1 MAGSPTKATKRS
13 GTAPPKLTTSTKNVV
28 PALLCISL
36 RPTEWRRRRRL
47 GAMLGLVLFLRWGRG
62 AVGSAPRWHRGGRG
76 FESHRLHQ
84 IKYYSQSAMSLSII
98 PSGMAMHDFRARIR
112 MRAQRRIRFAG
123 TFLALLF
130 LSWPAFPQDTIHYSR
145 IRDAK
150 WYARQLQSLR
160 EDVAKIDADIRS
172 LVEARKSGKGITD
185 AVALDQ
191 EPEGVTSEGQM
202 EVLIKGRILLVRQI
216 DELEEQARHNAIVPG
231 ELRTEYGPEEP
242 ETTGGRK
249 LNREARELENA
260 LTQEQEHLEH
270 ARKDAEL
277 LLRDQKLKAQQEYSN
292 PESPSRRNKPS
303 DLSGMT
309 TRLTEKHAEVQ
320 EEEQKVAELEDRLK
334 DLIQNS
340 PAEREP
346 EAAAESESTNLEND
360 RDEKTEAYWRKQFAA
375 LDYQIKTAQAE
386 LDILQREH
394 NLGLVQYY
402 PNPATA
408 MKESVTRK
416 EINEHRKAIA
426 DKKKEL
432 ADLKKQRDDLEDA
445 LRHAGGPAGWARE

>member
-1 MAGSPTKATKRS
+1 M
-13 GTAPPKLTTSTKNVV
+13 
-28 PALLCISL
+28 
-36 RPTEWRRRRRL
+36 
-47 GAMLGLVLFLRWGRG
+47 
-62 AVGSAPRWHRGGRG
+62 
-76 FESHRLHQ
+76 
-84 IKYYSQSAMSLSII
+84 SQSII
-98 PSGMAMHDFRARIR
+98 PAGIAMHDFRARIR
-112 MRAQRRIRFAG
+112 MRTQRRIHFAG
-123 TFLALLF
+123 IFLTLLF
-130 LSWPAFPQDTIHYSR
+130 LSWPAFPQEMSHYSR
-145 IRDAK
+145 VKDAK

-160 EDVAKIDADIRS
+160 EEVAKIDTDVRS

-191 EPEGVTSEGQM
+191 EPEGVTPEGQM
-202 EVLIKGRILLVRQI
+202 EVLRRRRAVLVRQI
-216 DELEEQARHNAIVPG
+216 DKLEEQARHNAIVPG

-242 ETTGGRK
+242 DTTGGRK
-249 LNREARELENA
+249 LSREARELENTLA
-260 LTQEQEHLEH
+260 QEKEQLEH

-277 LLRDQKLKAQQEYSN
+277 LQRDQKLRAQQEHSN
-292 PESPSRRNKPS
+292 PEPPSRRNKPS
-303 DLSGMT
+303 DLAGIA
-309 TRLTEKHAEVQ
+309 TRLTEKQAEVQ

-346 EAAAESESTNLEND
+346 DAVAESESTNLENENGE
-360 RDEKTEAYWRKQFAA
+360 RAEAYWRKQFAA
-375 LDYQIKTAQAE
+375 IDYQIRTAQTE

-394 NLGLVQYY
+394 NVGLVQNY

-416 EINEHRKAIA
+416 EINEHRKAIE

-432 ADLKKQRDDLEDA
+432 AELKKQRDDLEDE